1 MTFEDSQRI
10 VSKCMELIKE
20 LKEVTEYDLSFAEQN
35 EFKIDGSFYYNPL
48 WDKKIT
54 FFSKEGYKTDYPLEP
69 EHDPSTEEGF
79 FQLSLLYNDDIV
91 LMYAMFDAF
100 KKSDYEEIFFPNYR
114 YRVELTG
121 MVKCKVKVEE

>member
-20 LKEVTEYDLSFAEQN
+20 DNDISYSPEKN
-35 EFKIDGSFYYNPL
+35 EFKIDGAFCYNPH

-91 LMYAMFDAF
+91 LMYAIFDAF
-100 KKSDYEEIFFPNYR
+100 QKSDYEEIFFPNYR
-114 YRVELTG
+114 FHVELTG
-121 MVKCKVKVEE
+121 MVKCKIKVEE